1 MRVNASW
8 MPSTAL
14 DAGDID
20 KMTKMIQVPALL
32 GQGVGKKP
40 SKPITKIIYGSGGA
54 VQSVRG

>member
-1 MRVNASW
+1 

-32 GQGVGKKP
+32 GKGVGKKP